1 MRQYFCSHK
10 SWPPRSSAISTVCL
24 TAFGKDFLVSERNHR
39 NNPIAWIASLSEVKL
54 RAFPPTAF
62 LSRYGP
68 ATNPPIDANIRPQRL
83 LQVNQPPIAID
94 VTEHNMKQA
103 LTHSADLHRFSAACG
118 EACIRHAS
126 RQATYSGNRHFD
138 ACTFY
143 RGTCAGGCTLE
154 CRTYL
159 VRGKL
164 RVSSVYHLGPCTHD
178 NGVCCCGAAC
188 DVSMSAMG

>member
-1 MRQYFCSHK
+1 MRRYFDSHK
-10 SWPPRSSAISTVCL
+10 RWPLHSRGGMNTDCA
-24 TAFGKDFLVSERNHR
+24 TAFGNGFLFSKSND
-39 NNPIAWIASLSEVKL
+39 PFAWLTSWCEVKS
-54 RAFPPTAF
+54 RALAPKTA
-62 LSRYGP
+62 LPS
-68 ATNPPIDANIRPQRL
+68 ATTIPSTCSSANMCSQRL
-83 LQVNQPPIAID
+83 LQCSYQPPIAID

-178 NGVCCCGAAC
+178 NDACCCGAAS